1 MAGQQKQLLNHGDTV
16 YVYWIKAIY
25 PAEYRGYDNFQR
37 DESHLVYI
45 SAANG
50 EEEVYEDQIF
60 GDYRKAKQAFPNAT
74 DHVKGI

>member
-1 MAGQQKQLLNHGDTV
+1 MAGQQKQILNHGETV
-16 YVYWIKAIY
+16 YVYWRKAIY

-50 EEEVYEDQIF
+50 EEEVSEDQIF
-60 GDYRKAKQAFPNAT
+60 GDYRRAKRAYPRAT